1 MDFTEFRSRLAR
13 VIDNLDQMALDSAMD
28 VKETIADLNVE
39 QLESGITNKGKP
51 IRPKY
56 RSKLYAQ
63 YKKAIGAKPALYTPD
78 LKVTGE
84 FHSSIYA
91 KRYPQLIETNSDDK
105 KAGKLIEK
113 YPDILGLTSKS
124 QKDLNKEILPNL
136 NKRIQDE
143 LFAS

>member
-1 MDFTEFRSRLAR
+1 
-13 VIDNLDQMALDSAMD
+13 MD

-63 YKKAIGAKPALYTPD
+63 YKKAIGAKPPLYTPD
-78 LKVTGE
+78 LKAEGG
-84 FHSSIYA
+84 FHSGIHA
-91 KRYPQLIETNSDDK
+91 RRYPNSIETDSTDW
-105 KAGKLIEK
+105 KAKKLIIT
-113 YPDILGLTSKS
+113 YHHIMGLTNKS
-124 QKDLNKEILPNL
+124 QKELNKEALPNL